1 MADTGRVFGGHRSI
15 FFKLFLIYVVTTVA
29 LVAAVG
35 GYGRMVL
42 RNDDLRQTR
51 TRLLAHSLRAIIE
64 ELGQPP
70 DRSRAVQLAQE
81 TGMQVRVEEPGSS
94 WATDDRL
101 PDSAALKDAHV
112 HNDLGM
118 VMGHDRGRR
127 FVILE
132 QGERRFLF
140 FFGDKSR
147 FEAEHLAVIIV
158 LIGLI
163 LGTSYVVVRRLFR
176 PLDWLGHG
184 VEEIAAGNLAHQVP
198 VRSRDELGRLTVALN
213 DMVTRIRAML
223 QARDRLLLDVSHEL
237 RTPLTRMKVALEF
250 IKDEPGRNTIQQ
262 EVRELEAM
270 VTELLESERLNSGYG
285 GLQKQET
292 DLVAVIRTL
301 ADVYRTQK
309 PGIRIDAPA
318 SLTFALDQHR
328 ATMAIRN
335 VVENALKHTAPDG
348 EPVEIRI
355 EKTSHIVR
363 VSVHDHGPGIPREEQ
378 GLIFEPFYRVDK
390 SRTRATGGYGLGLS
404 LAKKIMIA
412 HGGDI
417 LVDSQPGLG
426 TTFSLIFPPCDPLAV
441 R

>member
-1 MADTGRVFGGHRSI
+1 
-15 FFKLFLIYVVTTVA
+15 
-29 LVAAVG
+29 
-35 GYGRMVL
+35 
-42 RNDDLRQTR
+42 
-51 TRLLAHSLRAIIE
+51 
-64 ELGQPP
+64 
-70 DRSRAVQLAQE
+70 
-81 TGMQVRVEEPGSS
+81 
-94 WATDDRL
+94 
-101 PDSAALKDAHV
+101 
-112 HNDLGM
+112 
-118 VMGHDRGRR
+118 
-127 FVILE
+127 
-132 QGERRFLF
+132 
-140 FFGDKSR
+140 
-147 FEAEHLAVIIV
+147 
-158 LIGLI
+158 
-163 LGTSYVVVRRLFR
+163 
-176 PLDWLGHG
+176 
-184 VEEIAAGNLAHQVP
+184 
-198 VRSRDELGRLTVALN
+198 
-213 DMVTRIRAML
+213 
-223 QARDRLLLDVSHEL
+223 
-237 RTPLTRMKVALEF
+237 MKVALEF

>member
-237 RTPLTRMKVALEF
+237 RTP
-250 IKDEPGRNTIQQ
+250 
-262 EVRELEAM
+262 
-270 VTELLESERLNSGYG
+270 
-285 GLQKQET
+285 
-292 DLVAVIRTL
+292 
-301 ADVYRTQK
+301 
-309 PGIRIDAPA
+309 
-318 SLTFALDQHR
+318 
-328 ATMAIRN
+328 
-335 VVENALKHTAPDG
+335 
-348 EPVEIRI
+348 
-355 EKTSHIVR
+355 
-363 VSVHDHGPGIPREEQ
+363 
-378 GLIFEPFYRVDK
+378 
-390 SRTRATGGYGLGLS
+390 
-404 LAKKIMIA
+404 
-412 HGGDI
+412 
-417 LVDSQPGLG
+417 
-426 TTFSLIFPPCDPLAV
+426 
-441 R
+441 